1 MGLAAAAAGGGREPM
16 AVDPSSSGAL
26 GPDAAMAVLTE
37 DPSKLAAP
45 IKDIKDK
52 WKLLP
57 AFLQVPGLETPGL
70 GAGRSATRAGPMQC
84 LDGLAQRAH
93 LARSALL
100 PGGARLG
107 VRVPMQRRPRPSSVA
122 VSPSGCGWA
131 EWQSTCG
138 LPPATN
144 PMPQQLAPP

>member
-57 AFLQVPGLETPGL
+57 AFLQ
-70 GAGRSATRAGPMQC
+70 
-84 LDGLAQRAH
+84 
-93 LARSALL
+93 
-100 PGGARLG
+100 
-107 VRVPMQRRPRPSSVA
+107 
-122 VSPSGCGWA
+122 
-131 EWQSTCG
+131 
-138 LPPATN
+138 
-144 PMPQQLAPP
+144 